1 MGKMLEDLYKLLS
14 DHARQGVY
22 IVDRERRIMDWN
34 PAAEQITG
42 YFRQDV
48 VGQLCRSDLLMHCDA
63 KGHVLCGDG
72 CPLATVMQSGHS
84 SATTVFLRH
93 KNGHR
98 VPVHV
103 QAIPIRDE
111 TGEISGAMEI
121 FEREHSTPMRHA
133 EALGSFGCLDDAT
146 GLLTR
151 PYAETRL
158 KQRLVETELF
168 GIPIGWIRIE
178 LEDVPALEQRCGP
191 PAVDAL
197 VALTAGTLMANSG
210 QFDLLARWDAVQFRL
225 AMYNCSPCQ
234 VREVSSMLAALIS
247 SSDLSWWGDL
257 IHARVSTGCTI
268 AVPGDSISSLEQRTA
283 AACFA
288 SRAHGSGCAVL
299 L

>member
-1 MGKMLEDLYKLLS
+1 MLDDLYKLLAE
-14 DHARQGVY
+14 HTRQGVY
-22 IVDRERRIMDWN
+22 IVDRERRITDWN

-48 VGQLCRSDLLMHCDA
+48 VGQLCRSDLLIHCDA
-63 KGHVLCGDG
+63 KGRILCGDR
-72 CPLATVMQSGHS
+72 CPLTAAIQGGHS

-111 TGEISGAMEI
+111 AGAISGAIEI
-121 FEREHSTPMRHA
+121 FEQEHSTPMRYA

-146 GLLTR
+146 GLLNR

-158 KQRLVETELF
+158 KQRLVEMELF

-178 LEDVPALEQRCGP
+178 LEDLHALEHRCGP

-197 VALTAGTLMANSG
+197 VALAARTLMANNG
-210 QFDLLARWDAVQFRL
+210 QFDLLARWDTDQFRL

-257 IHARVSTGCTI
+257 IHAHVSAGCTI
-268 AVPGDSISSLEQRTA
+268 AAPGDSVSSLEQRTA
-283 AACFA
+283 EACFT